1 MEWLRII
8 IAVGIVLTVLIFI
21 SFVLYEFRNDID
33 GGLNEVIDEIEEKF
47 KE

>member
-8 IAVGIVLTVLIFI
+8 IAVGVVLAVLILI
-21 SFVLYEFRNDID
+21 SFVIYEFRNDID
-33 GGLNEVIDEIEEKF
+33 DGLNEVIDEIEKKF